1 MISIFD
7 IDMNIKSSFSETRKF
22 TELICKPLQTED
34 YTPQSAVFASP
45 PKWHIAH
52 TTWFYE
58 EIILKKFILDY
69 KVFDSTFG
77 YLFNSYYNA
86 LGDRIERHHRGLIT
100 RPSIQKIY
108 KYRKYVDEHI
118 LSLLETNASEHLKN
132 LIDLG
137 INHEQQHQELLITDL
152 KYTFSCNPLYPKFKK
167 TNFIEDTNDD
177 SGWIAIDEGLYNIG
191 HNKKS
196 FSFDNELPN
205 YRVFLEPYNISKNL
219 VTNGDFI
226 KFLNDGGYENP
237 KYWLDDGWTWIN
249 TKKINKPL
257 YWKKSENQW
266 NHYTLSGLQ
275 RINDDSIL
283 SHISFYEAQA
293 YANWAGYRL
302 PTEFEWE
309 VASNQLNWGKRWE
322 WTNSAYLPYPGFK
335 TFEGEASEYNGKFM
349 INLMVLRGA
358 SSATSKGHSRNTYRN
373 FFSPDTQWQY
383 SGIRL
388 AQ

>member
-137 INHEQQHQELLITDL
+137 INHEQSI
-152 KYTFSCNPLYPKFKK
+152 
-167 TNFIEDTNDD
+167 
-177 SGWIAIDEGLYNIG
+177 
-191 HNKKS
+191 
-196 FSFDNELPN
+196 
-205 YRVFLEPYNISKNL
+205 IS
-219 VTNGDFI
+219 
-226 KFLNDGGYENP
+226 
-237 KYWLDDGWTWIN
+237 
-249 TKKINKPL
+249 
-257 YWKKSENQW
+257 
-266 NHYTLSGLQ
+266 
-275 RINDDSIL
+275 
-283 SHISFYEAQA
+283 
-293 YANWAGYRL
+293 
-302 PTEFEWE
+302 
-309 VASNQLNWGKRWE
+309 
-322 WTNSAYLPYPGFK
+322 
-335 TFEGEASEYNGKFM
+335 
-349 INLMVLRGA
+349 
-358 SSATSKGHSRNTYRN
+358 
-373 FFSPDTQWQY
+373 
-383 SGIRL
+383 
-388 AQ
+388 